1 VVDVTSLKKQ
11 LAELATCSPTARI
24 DLREPI
30 LAHGVAAIGPLAD
43 LALSEPDLGPAVV
56 AWLEVL
62 ANRDEEART
71 PVATALRGL
80 LVSPREETRRHA
92 TEALA
97 RLGSPVSAAQ
107 ARRAAAARA

>member
-1 VVDVTSLKKQ
+1 MSSLNSNLTK
-11 LAELATCSPTARI
+11 LTTCEPSKRI
-24 DLREPI
+24 DFREPI
-30 LAHGVAAIGPLAD
+30 LAHGVDSVAPLAD
-43 LALSEPDLGPAVV
+43 LAAQNPDLGPSVV

-62 ANRDEEART
+62 ANRDEASRAA
-71 PVATALRGL
+71 VATALRGL
-80 LVSPREETRRHA
+80 LASPLEDTRRHA

>member
-1 VVDVTSLKKQ
+1 VSSLNTD
-11 LAELATCSPTARI
+11 LAKLAKCDPSKRI

-30 LAHGVAAIGPLAD
+30 LAHGVAAVAPLAE
-43 LALSEPDLGPAVV
+43 LAAENPDLGPSVA

-62 ANRDEEART
+62 ANRDEESRA

-80 LVSPREETRRHA
+80 LASPREDTRRHA

>member
-1 VVDVTSLKKQ
+1 MATLKK
-11 LAELATCSPTARI
+11 LLSELATCPPAARI

-30 LAHGVAAIGPLAD
+30 LAHGAAAVTPLAD
-43 LALSEPDLGPAVV
+43 LAASDPDLGPAVA

-62 ANRDEEART
+62 ANRDEEARA
-71 PVATALRGL
+71 PVAAALRGL
-80 LVSPREETRRHA
+80 LVSPREDTRRHA